1 MIKPLTAQ
9 LRAANYQL
17 AGECENVSQRYWSS
31 SANGVR
37 AIKLFPIVGS
47 YRRLRKPM
55 AKIAKSENRAT
66 QVPISKAGKT
76 KQELPVDLQMQIPKE
91 GIHRTMF
98 PNGSPSEEYT
108 IRNGKP
114 HGIWRSW
121 HDNGQVKYEY
131 SFVDG
136 QMTGRMRLWEKDGM
150 LYPPRYFFN
159 GRPIS
164 KKGYLAQCEKN
175 PGLPRFEEE
184 KANHTFGN
192 YLRQLR
198 RTKREQAKFGPTAAD
213 LEEQRR
219 FDVECKVETKK
230 KSSAELLA
238 WFKNAARQERELGEL
253 STKEAL
259 SLARRLSALGASKI
273 WVANIERDVD
283 GGEYSIRLI
292 VTLPDEAAKRGKI
305 YELCVN
311 YARPGFGGA
320 GPAIRMGKSCLRMYV
335 V

>member
-1 MIKPLTAQ
+1 
-9 LRAANYQL
+9 
-17 AGECENVSQRYWSS
+17 
-31 SANGVR
+31 
-37 AIKLFPIVGS
+37 
-47 YRRLRKPM
+47 M
-55 AKIAKSENRAT
+55 AKNAKSKNCAT
-66 QVPISKAGKT
+66 QVLLPAARKT
-76 KQELPVDLQMQIPKE
+76 KQEQLADLQMQIPKE
-91 GIHRTMF
+91 GLHRTIF

-108 IRNGKP
+108 IRNGRR

-121 HDNGQVKYEY
+121 HDNGQVKSEC

-136 QMTGRMRLWEKDGM
+136 QMSGKMRFWERDGM
-150 LYPPRYFFN
+150 LYPPRYFLN

-164 KKGYLAQCEKN
+164 KKGYLAHCESN

-184 KANHTFGN
+184 KTTNTFGN

-198 RTKREQAKFGPTAAD
+198 RTKREQAKAGPTAAD

-219 FDVECKVETKK
+219 FDEECKLAAKK
-230 KSSAELLA
+230 KSSRELFA
-238 WFKNAARQERELGEL
+238 WFKNAAGQERELGDL

-283 GGEYSIRLI
+283 GGEYSRRLI
-292 VTLPDEAAKRGKI
+292 VALPDEAVKRGKI

-311 YARPGFGGA
+311 YARSGFGGV
-320 GPAIRMGKSCLRMYV
+320 GPSIRMGKIYLRMYV